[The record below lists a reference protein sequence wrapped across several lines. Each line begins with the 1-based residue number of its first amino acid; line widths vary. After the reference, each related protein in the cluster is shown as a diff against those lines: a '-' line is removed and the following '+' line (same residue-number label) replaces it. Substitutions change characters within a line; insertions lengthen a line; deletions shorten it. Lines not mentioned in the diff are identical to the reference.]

1 MDRTLG
7 QNSVKGTKFKLN
19 INMTPVDGFSLEDVE
34 WNAEV
39 FSENGLARLTVEK
52 KDATKVD
59 KDNYIIKVDSAVC
72 GAGRYY
78 VTLTA
83 YIPDPDFADGLRTER
98 RTGFTGVTI
107 DSI

>member
-1 MDRTLG
+1 MATLG
-7 QNSVKGTKFKLN
+7 ENSVKGTEFKVN
-19 INMTPVDGFSLEDVE
+19 VNMTPIGEYNMENVE

-39 FSENGLARLTVEK
+39 FTENGHKRVTVEK
-52 KDATKVD
+52 KDAIKVD
-59 KDNYIIKVDSAVC
+59 SDNYLIRIDSAVC
-72 GAGRYY
+72 GAGKYY

-83 YIPDPDFADGLRTER
+83 YIPDTDFPDGFRTER